1 VPARARVRLGPL
13 LRELVRDEPEREGV
27 DRDEVDRE
35 RLPEA
40 AVRLP
45 VRGRDRLAD
54 ARLELARRV
63 VAR

>member
-1 VPARARVRLGPL
+1 MRLGPL
-13 LRELVRDEPEREGV
+13 LRELVRDEPEREGVDRAEV

-54 ARLELARRV
+54 ARLERARRV